1 MVAARTPHKEQTPTT
16 NPSKSTEW
24 STVSGFLTNSVVYIT
39 SYMLHV
45 FILARSVHVD
55 LLRSKGQD
63 RAVQLVQGQCQ
74 GQDRAVRLVQVQAKI
89 VQFKYKHQQ
98 WPSKLAS
105 LSQFTRYRRTAV
117 QWPLSMDSRAGFMGH
132 PRTDGMSMCFFPTVV
147 CGRWCCTL

>member
-1 MVAARTPHKEQTPTT
+1 MILIVDPRLLLLIPVGVSE
-16 NPSKSTEW
+16 PSTDAQVPVTRLYRRDEK
-24 STVSGFLTNSVVYIT
+24 
-39 SYMLHV
+39 MLHV

-98 WPSKLAS
+98 
-105 LSQFTRYRRTAV
+105 
-117 QWPLSMDSRAGFMGH
+117 
-132 PRTDGMSMCFFPTVV
+132 
-147 CGRWCCTL
+147 